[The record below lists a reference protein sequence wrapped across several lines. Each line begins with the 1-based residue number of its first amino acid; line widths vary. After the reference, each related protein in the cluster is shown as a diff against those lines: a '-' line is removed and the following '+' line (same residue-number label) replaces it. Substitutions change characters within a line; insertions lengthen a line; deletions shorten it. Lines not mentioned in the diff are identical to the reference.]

1 MNRKNYKIL
10 LVQPCYENFGGY
22 FRTFAMARSLARLNN
37 KVTMLISNKE
47 NACCFKKSTPE
58 KGLTQIEL
66 PRGILRMN
74 GRFIRAFLGCWHIL
88 VNTYDYIICCG
99 ITQPES
105 SIPLVFAWFIGKK
118 VILDRDELWQAN
130 FSQGHWIMRK
140 YVWFCEE
147 VLIKLFNT
155 HIVTSDLLVE
165 HSKKYGA
172 RNVIKIIN
180 GVDLD
185 QFSLEDKVNSKNK
198 LGLASDDKTLLTFG
212 NTYGNQRAL
221 LIFKAFAKVLESN
234 SCVKLFINE
243 NPKDYLKEFG
253 IDSKVLDNIIV
264 TGFIEPKSLGLYLAG
279 SDIVLFLT
287 GNTDNEKACF
297 PVRIGSYLNGEGVI
311 ATVKTDTEWCR
322 VLQNYNCAIIGQDI
336 SDLAKKINYY
346 LNNKNELKD
355 LRERVRIAKKELNWN
370 SLGQEIIN
378 LLNRINN
385 VG

>member
-1 MNRKNYKIL
+1 MSKIKFKIL
-10 LVQPCYENFGGY
+10 MIQPCYENFGGF

-37 KVTMLISNKE
+37 NVTMLISSKKNS
-47 NACCFKKSTPE
+47 CVSKKSTFE
-58 KGLTQIEL
+58 KSLIQIEL
-66 PRGILRMN
+66 PRGVLGMN

-88 VNTYDYIICCG
+88 TNSYDYIICCG

-105 SIPLVFAWFIGKK
+105 SIPLVFARLIGKR

-130 FSQGHWIMRK
+130 FSQSHWIMRK

-147 VLIKLFNT
+147 ILIKLFDT
-155 HIVTSDLLVE
+155 HIVTSDLLAE

-172 RNVIKIIN
+172 KNIIKIIN

-185 QFSLEDKVNSKNK
+185 QFSLEDKVNSRAK
-198 LGLASDDKTLLTFG
+198 LGVANDDKVLLTFG

-221 LIFKAFAKVLESN
+221 LLFKVFAKVLELD

-243 NPKDYLKEFG
+243 DPKGYLKESG

-264 TGFIEPKSLGLYLAG
+264 TGFIQPKSLGLYLAG

-287 GNTDNEKACF
+287 GNSDNERACF

-311 ATVKTDTEWCR
+311 ATVRTDTEWCK
-322 VLQNYNCAIIGQDI
+322 VLQNYNCAIIGQDLN
-336 SDLAKKINYY
+336 DLAKKINYY
-346 LNNKNELKD
+346 LNNRNELED
-355 LRERVRIAKKELNWN
+355 LKEKVRIAKKELNWN
-370 SLGQEIIN
+370 SLGHEIID
-378 LLNRINN
+378 LLNKISNGR
-385 VG
+385 